1 MNNKMPTPETQAAY
15 DAAYEI
21 GLRGEDLPPQNY
33 PDTANTRE
41 DAADHLAAV
50 MGYMM
55 GLNEH
60 YKRKGIRTA
69 FFND

>member
-1 MNNKMPTPETQAAY
+1 MKKMPTPETQAAY

-21 GLRGEDLPPQNY
+21 GLKGEDLPKREY
-33 PDTANTRE
+33 ADTTE
-41 DAADHLAAV
+41 DAAIHVATV
-50 MGYMM
+50 TGYMM
-55 GLNEH
+55 GINEH